1 MVVERCI
8 HASCVSYDGMG
19 VLITGDSGTGKSSM
33 AAGLMSHGAL
43 LVSDDQVVLSVRQD
57 QLIARAPETIKGKME
72 LYGLGV
78 IGLKSGLVERAP
90 IGLLFHC
97 TPMVKP
103 ERMPERA
110 VRHLLDIAVPRYEI
124 DPFHPYSLAK
134 VRLLVQ
140 AMAASWHKPSEKAA
154 G

>member
-1 MVVERCI
+1 MTVERCI

-43 LVSDDQVVLSVRQD
+43 LVSDDQVVLSVYRN
-57 QLIARAPETIKGKME
+57 QLFARAPETIKGKME

-78 IGLKSGLVERAP
+78 IGLKSGVMEQAP
-90 IGLLFHC
+90 IGVLFHC
-97 TPMVKP
+97 APLIMP
-103 ERMPERA
+103 ERMPDVA
-110 VRHLLDIAVPRYEI
+110 HKLLLDVPVPYYEI
-124 DPFHPYSLAK
+124 DPFHAYSLAK

-140 AMAASWHKPSEKAA
+140 SMASGSRKTLNKAA

>member
-1 MVVERCI
+1 MAVERCI

-19 VLITGDSGTGKSSM
+19 VLITGDSGTGKSSL

-57 QLIARAPETIKGKME
+57 RLIARAPETIKGKME
-72 LYGLGV
+72 LYGLGI
-78 IGLKSGLVERAP
+78 IGLKSGLAERAP
-90 IGLLFHC
+90 VGLLFRC
-97 TPMVKP
+97 TPLVKP
-103 ERMPERA
+103 ERMPEMA
-110 VRHLLDIAVPRYEI
+110 YHPLLEIPVPCYDI

-140 AMAASWHKPSEKAA
+140 SMAASWHKPLEKAV